1 MRGKWL
7 TYYLCVCGKENQEKY
22 LTLFYLLWFVPLR
35 PKKLAFQAQNLIVS
49 VFYDT

>member
-7 TYYLCVCGKENQEKY
+7 IYYLCVCGRENQEKY

-35 PKKLAFQAQNLIVS
+35 PKKLAFSSPELDHICVL
-49 VFYDT
+49 